1 MVTINP
7 KKQRA
12 QAERQRKYH
21 QEHKEELNKISRD
34 YHAKN
39 REEIIELKRQYNE
52 AHREEIRRYNQKYL
66 VSHRAQLA
74 ERQSK
79 KVECACGAIIT
90 RGAVA
95 NHVISKKHHAL
106 LAAKATEQ

>member
-1 MVTINP
+1 MVTIDP
-7 KKQRA
+7 KKQRV

-21 QEHKEELNKISRD
+21 LANKERLNKISRE

-52 AHREEIRRYNQKYL
+52 AHRDEIRRYNQEYA

-79 KVECACGAIIT
+79 KVTCDCGTIIT

-95 NHVISKKHHAL
+95 KHAISKKHHTL